1 MSLDTLHELLSL
13 AQDNLPALPGP
24 TGPVTASLM
33 LARTTVR
40 HLSLIWLARGATPQE
55 RALILA
61 ALHGSPRPTWRDRC
75 RRLVRRMTRRR

>member
-1 MSLDTLHELLSL
+1 MSLDTLHELLNL

-40 HLSLIWLARGATPQE
+40 QLSLIWLTRGATPQE

-61 ALHGSPRPTWRDRC
+61 ALHGSPRPTRRDRY
-75 RRLVRRMTRRR
+75 RHLVRRVTRRR